1 MLMVGIGVSFMILLC
16 TTVQMQKGEP
26 MNEIYR
32 LRLDHYIDDGEK
44 RHQIEEPLVIQMIVD
59 RTYMPVPVCLNNM
72 LDKMREELLNRV

>member
-1 MLMVGIGVSFMILLC
+1 
-16 TTVQMQKGEP
+16 

-44 RHQIEEPLVIQMIVD
+44 HYQVDEPLVIQMIID
-59 RTYMPVPVCLNNM
+59 RTYMQVSVCLNNM

>member
-1 MLMVGIGVSFMILLC
+1 
-16 TTVQMQKGEP
+16 

-32 LRLDHYIDDGEK
+32 LRLDHYIYDGEK
-44 RHQIEEPLVIQMIVD
+44 RHQVEEPLAIQMIVD

>member
-1 MLMVGIGVSFMILLC
+1 
-16 TTVQMQKGEP
+16 

-32 LRLDHYIDDGEK
+32 LSLDHFFDDGEK
-44 RHQIEEPLVIQMIVD
+44 RHQIEEPLVMQMIVD

>member
-1 MLMVGIGVSFMILLC
+1 
-16 TTVQMQKGEP
+16 

-32 LRLDHYIDDGEK
+32 LRLDHFSYDGEK

-59 RTYMPVPVCLNNM
+59 RTYMPVPFCLNYM